1 MLVVNTNELI
11 HVLTPLVETFEDL
24 LIPYYVGGSVVSS
37 VYGELRNTFDIDVV
51 ADIQLKHVVSLVKRL
66 ETEYYIDA
74 DMIRDAIRHRSSFN
88 LIYLDT
94 MFKVDIFLPKP
105 RLFTE
110 QERLRARKEVIEEGT
125 RPFYLSSPEDI
136 ILNKLEWYKMGDEIS
151 TRQWNDI
158 LGVMRRQAK
167 TLDLTYLRQWAI
179 ELNVLELLERAF
191 AETHINRE

>member
-1 MLVVNTNELI
+1 MNTSELI
-11 HVLTPLVETFEDL
+11 RVLTPLVEAFEDL

-37 VYGELRNTFDIDVV
+37 VYGELRNTFDVDVV

-74 DMIRDAIRHRSSFN
+74 DMIRDAIRHLSTFN
-88 LIYLDT
+88 LIYLET
-94 MFKVDIFLPKP
+94 MFKVDVFLPKP

-158 LGVMRRQAK
+158 LGVMRRQAN